1 MGRTELD
8 DMDETSDN
16 PGKTVSSALLRALR
30 PALPAVVGAAALTLL
45 FAAVMPMSWVAG
57 IAWNLYL
64 DRLSDF
70 FVPPVGNAARLLLA
84 LGMAAIASMI
94 AGLVA
99 LLIAQPDAAGL
110 SALRDRFRRNAARDA
125 DEADD
130 SDFSARRRR
139 VDLHPDDP
147 PRPPIRAGR
156 DLPAGGLGPLTATTD
171 PTAEQT
177 PEPTAEQAIE
187 QSAEQAEQAEQ
198 TEQAEQSAEA
208 DLWLGEFA
216 EHNAEELMLA
226 DLAPEDA
233 APTGDEPWLQPAEM
247 TAPPLP
253 AAIDNS
259 LGAMVARLEAGLA
272 RRRAAPG
279 EAGESAAVEPEVDL
293 ALEAALSTLQ
303 RMTRQ
308 SVG

>member
-1 MGRTELD
+1 MD
-8 DMDETSDN
+8 DSSDN
-16 PGKTVSSALLRALR
+16 PGQAVSSALLRVLR
-30 PALPAVVGAAALTLL
+30 PALPAVIGAAVLTFL

-57 IAWNLYL
+57 IGWNLYL
-64 DRLSDF
+64 DRLSDY

-84 LGMAAIASMI
+84 FGMAAIASMI

-110 SALRDRFRRNAARDA
+110 SSLRARFRRASDA
-125 DEADD
+125 DVAEDD
-130 SDFSARRRR
+130 DRETDFSARRRR

-156 DLPAGGLGPLTATTD
+156 DLPAGGLGPLTAA
-171 PTAEQT
+171 TAE
-177 PEPTAEQAIE
+177 P
-187 QSAEQAEQAEQ
+187 
-198 TEQAEQSAEA
+198 AEQSAEA

-216 EHNAEELMLA
+216 EQNADELVLA
-226 DLAPEDA
+226 DLAPEAA
-233 APTGDEPWLQPAEM
+233 APTGDEPWLQPAEIN
-247 TAPPLP
+247 APPLP
-253 AAIDNS
+253 AATDNS

-272 RRRAAPG
+272 RRREAPG
-279 EAGESAAVEPEVDL
+279 EGMATDTILAPDGNAITAEPEVDL

-303 RMTRQ
+303 RMTRR

>member
-1 MGRTELD
+1 MGRTELN

-16 PGKTVSSALLRALR
+16 PGKAASSALLRVLR
-30 PALPAVVGAAALTLL
+30 PAMPAVIGGAALTFL

-57 IAWNLYL
+57 IGWNLYL
-64 DRLSDF
+64 DRLSDY

-110 SALRDRFRRNAARDA
+110 SALRDRFRGSSTRDA

-130 SDFSARRRR
+130 RETDFSARRRR

-156 DLPAGGLGPLTATTD
+156 DLPAGGLGPLTPA
-171 PTAEQT
+171 TAE
-177 PEPTAEQAIE
+177 PVVEAGAAPA
-187 QSAEQAEQAEQ
+187 
-198 TEQAEQSAEA
+198 AEQSADA

-216 EHNAEELMLA
+216 EQNADELVLA
-226 DLAPEDA
+226 DLAPADA
-233 APTGDEPWLQPAEM
+233 ALTGDEPWLQPAEIA
-247 TAPPLP
+247 APRLP
-253 AAIDNS
+253 AATDNS

-272 RRRAAPG
+272 RRQPAMGDAAALAAPADG
-279 EAGESAAVEPEVDL
+279 VAAPEPEVDL

>member
-1 MGRTELD
+1 MD
-8 DMDETSDN
+8 DSSDN
-16 PGKTVSSALLRALR
+16 PGHAVSSALLRVLR
-30 PALPAVVGAAALTLL
+30 PAMPAVIGAAALTFL
-45 FAAVMPMSWVAG
+45 FAALMPMSWVAG

-64 DRLSDF
+64 DRLSDY

-94 AGLVA
+94 AGLIA

-110 SALRDRFRRNAARDA
+110 AALRGRFRRAAASDA
-125 DEADD
+125 DEASDGD
-130 SDFSARRRR
+130 HDFSARRRR

-156 DLPAGGLGPLTATTD
+156 DLPAGGLGPLTAATTEQ
-171 PTAEQT
+171 TGEQAAEQM
-177 PEPTAEQAIE
+177 IE
-187 QSAEQAEQAEQ
+187 QSAEH
-198 TEQAEQSAEA
+198 SAEA

-216 EHNAEELMLA
+216 EQNAEELMLA

-247 TAPPLP
+247 TAPPPP

-272 RRRAAPG
+272 RRREAPG
-279 EAGESAAVEPEVDL
+279 EAASATGAATVEPEVDL